1 VTEGTATL
9 AAERAASPGAAAPRR
24 TLADASLGGALALL
38 ALASLVGMPMAAA
51 RIPDGAARLQLLLWT
66 GVLALLLALPAA
78 RLRVTAWL
86 APVVARRATLLQP
99 VLVVAVVLAA
109 VFAQVFAFHGMP
121 QFPDTF
127 AELFQ
132 ARILAAGHL
141 WLPSPERADLVRIA
155 NVVDAG
161 GRWYAQYPI
170 GNPALLAL
178 DVLTGLSWVA
188 AALIALGLV
197 TGVRALARECTGE
210 GAAALTLL
218 LVLASPTL
226 VLSAAAAMSQATTAA
241 LAAWALALALRS
253 RRQAPGA
260 GAGGDVAAA
269 HGPRPARRPSGLG
282 AAGASGLCLGL
293 AATVRPMDA
302 AILGVVLLVVLAAP
316 AAARLPRLLLWAL
329 AAAAGAAPVLLANA
343 LTTGGPLLF
352 GYSVLWGAGTLP
364 GFGLRG
370 PGIVFGPA
378 EALHSTLVDLGGLDL
393 ALLEWP
399 VPVVAVLAGLVLWR
413 GALSTP
419 LRALA
424 AWIVA
429 HVSAYFFYYHHDFFY
444 GPRFLVPIVP
454 AVLVLL
460 ADGLVR
466 LVRSAEASA
475 ASAGGAAGR
484 ARTGLRAFLTELLFV
499 QLAAAA
505 VLVAWPRLLHAGR
518 RDMDAAAA
526 VRDASF
532 GLGHPRAAL
541 LVDDGWGS
549 RLIAEMWRAGVSAS
563 AADRFYATVD
573 ACRLE
578 WAIRLV
584 QRNQLFG
591 LAAEAELRDLTAGA
605 GPGVPVGR
613 PPAPRLR
620 LAAGPLLPEC
630 AEEVAY
636 DDERL
641 RVPFAPLLWLNDPE
655 ERGVVFWRDPGP
667 ARLAWLVRDAGRPLY
682 RVRVQP
688 GPEGEFRVGL
698 EPLLSPGPLRV
709 R

>member
-1 VTEGTATL
+1 MAVL
-9 AAERAASPGAAAPRR
+9 AETAAARPKAAPPRR
-24 TLADASLGGALALL
+24 GLTDALLGGALALC
-38 ALASLVGMPMAAA
+38 ALASLVGMPMAAE
-51 RIPDGAARLQLLLWT
+51 RIPDGGARLELLLWT
-66 GVLALLLALPAA
+66 GVLALLLAVPAA

-86 APVVARRATLLQP
+86 APMVARRATLLQP
-99 VLVVAVVLAA
+99 VLIVAVVLVAA
-109 VFAQVFAFHGMP
+109 LAQVFAFHGMP

-170 GNPALLAL
+170 GNAALLAL
-178 DVLTGLSWVA
+178 DVLTGLSWLA

-210 GAAALTLL
+210 GATALSLL

-226 VLSAAAAMSQATTAA
+226 MLSAAAAMSQATTAA
-241 LAAWALALALRS
+241 LAAWALALALRA
-253 RRQAPGA
+253 RRQALGIGA
-260 GAGGDVAAA
+260 ELEVAAA
-269 HGPRPARRPSGLG
+269 HGPRPARRPSGVG
-282 AAGASGLCLGL
+282 AALASGLFTGL
-293 AATVRPMDA
+293 AATVRPLDA
-302 AILGVVLLVVLAAP
+302 LIVGVVLLVVLVAP
-316 AAARLPRLLLWAL
+316 AAARLPRLLLWAV
-329 AAAAGAAPVLLANA
+329 AAAAGAAPVLAANA
-343 LTTGGPLLF
+343 LTTGQPLRF
-352 GYSVLWGAGTLP
+352 GYNVLWGAGTLP

-378 EALHSTLVDLGGLDL
+378 EALHNTLVDLGGLNL

-399 VPVVAVLAGLVLWR
+399 VPVLAVVAALVLWR

-419 LRALA
+419 LRALV
-424 AWIVA
+424 AWAVA
-429 HVSAYFFYYHHDFFY
+429 HVAAYFFYYHHDFFY
-444 GPRFLVPIVP
+444 GPRFLVPIAP
-454 AVLVLL
+454 ALLVLL

-466 LVRSAEASA
+466 LARPVETPA
-475 ASAGGAAGR
+475 GAAAAR
-484 ARTGLRAFLTELLFV
+484 APARAGLRSFLTELLFV

-505 VLVAWPRLLHAGR
+505 VLVAWPRLARAGR
-518 RDMDAAAA
+518 RDVEAAAA
-526 VRDASF
+526 IRDASF
-532 GLGHPRAAL
+532 GLGRPRAIL

-549 RLIAEMWRAGVSAS
+549 RLIAEMWRAGVSAP
-563 AADRFYATVD
+563 AADRLYATVD

-584 QRNQLFG
+584 QRNGLFG
-591 LAAEAELRDLTAGA
+591 PAAETELRNLTAGA
-605 GPGVPVGR
+605 GPGIAVRR

-620 LAAGPLLPEC
+620 LPAGPLLPEC
-630 AEEVAY
+630 AEEMAY
-636 DDERL
+636 DAERL
-641 RVPFAPLLWLNDPE
+641 RAPFAPLLWLNDPQ

-667 ARLAWLVRDAGRPLY
+667 ARLAWLLRDARRPVY
-682 RVRVQP
+682 RVRVQARP
-688 GPEGEFRVGL
+688 DGEFRVGL